1 MTVRALKDA
10 QKSVLLSL
18 NRFLY
23 VLKPIDNSA
32 DLRQKSGVSGATS
45 GYKILSKVEREATQH
60 FEVFEEQDWL
70 VATDESNKF
79 VNFYSLSD
87 FISCARSDF
96 PAAKHQ
102 HRSSK
107 KVTQI
112 KQASFNNITGL
123 LLADKMGEIGF
134 ININNVSKLPSQDAI
149 EEECKALNLPEGELP
164 AFEEIGAY
172 KTLYGHQETC
182 LGMEVSSDSRY
193 IASCDTLKKINVV
206 TWPNVFN
213 MQSVCLEHSLPIQY
227 MCMVGSDVVASISE
241 PNPGSKLQDLI
252 LSTTLDARVVKASK
266 V

>member
-23 VLKPIDNSA
+23 VLKPIDSSA
-32 DLRQKSGVSGATS
+32 DLRQKGAAVTS

-87 FISCARSDF
+87 FIGCARSDF

-107 KVTQI
+107 KVT
-112 KQASFNNITGL
+112 
-123 LLADKMGEIGF
+123 
-134 ININNVSKLPSQDAI
+134 
-149 EEECKALNLPEGELP
+149 
-164 AFEEIGAY
+164 
-172 KTLYGHQETC
+172 
-182 LGMEVSSDSRY
+182 
-193 IASCDTLKKINVV
+193 
-206 TWPNVFN
+206 
-213 MQSVCLEHSLPIQY
+213 
-227 MCMVGSDVVASISE
+227 
-241 PNPGSKLQDLI
+241 
-252 LSTTLDARVVKASK
+252 
-266 V
+266 